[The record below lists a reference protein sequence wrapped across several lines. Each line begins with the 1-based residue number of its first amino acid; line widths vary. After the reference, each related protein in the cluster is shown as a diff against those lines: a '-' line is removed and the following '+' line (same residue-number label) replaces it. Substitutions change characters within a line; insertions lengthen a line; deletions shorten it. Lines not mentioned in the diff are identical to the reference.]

1 MKNTDLELLEA
12 IGDSHYSD
20 NVDTPLR
27 QDAFVK
33 SDEEKIEAIQ
43 KHFKKI
49 MEEI

>member
-27 QDAFVK
+27 PDAFVK

-43 KHFKKI
+43 K
-49 MEEI
+49 